1 MPRTRTQTKKEKEKE
16 KEKDN
21 EESLTNNKS
30 NYLTDEKKIS
40 MVKKSGMIILKIVKM
55 RIILI

>member
-30 NYLTDEKKIS
+30 NYLTDDKKNKYG
-40 MVKKSGMIILKIVKM
+40 KKKVG
-55 RIILI
+55 